1 MLEGKIRF
9 KNIDFELWCHPK
21 SINDISSNEL
31 IKIIIKC
38 FGDTDVKTNPYLS
51 PNSLVFRALTEKG
64 AKIIKCIRKE
74 FENGEKSKT
83 C

>member
-9 KNIDFELWCHPK
+9 KNIDFELWCHPN
-21 SINDISSNEL
+21 SIKDVSSHEL
-31 IKIIIKC
+31 IKIIIEH
-38 FGDTDVKTNPYLS
+38 FGEISVKINPYLS
-51 PNSLVFRALTEKG
+51 PNSLVFRPLTEKG
-64 AKIIKCIRKE
+64 AKIIEFIRKE